1 MSNLKL
7 KQLEEKYW
15 LGETTL
21 EEERELKSAAQNTP
35 ETLSPEFIQL
45 VASLNDEIANEDIKL
60 DDSFESEFWDA
71 VEGKEEPK
79 TIRGRFTP
87 LEFVRYAAAAVV
99 LVCFSFAIWYAV
111 GETSPEGAVASVN
124 QQEQFESPE
133 EAFEEAKKALTFA
146 SSRLNKA
153 KKPLEKIE
161 KFHQATMSVAGMSYI
176 KTDKDS
182 TYESDK

>member
-1 MSNLKL
+1 MNDFRL

-15 LGETTL
+15 QGETTL
-21 EEERELKSAAQNTP
+21 EEERELKSAAEKSP
-35 ETLSPEFIQL
+35 EALSPEFIQL
-45 VASLNDEIANEDIKL
+45 VDSLKDEIENENVKL
-60 DDSFESEFWDA
+60 DDSFESEFWEA
-71 VEGKEEPK
+71 VEEKK
-79 TIRGRFTP
+79 DSKIIRGRFTP

-99 LVCFSFAIWYAV
+99 IVCFSFAIWYAV

-146 SSRLNKA
+146 SSKLNKA

-161 KFHQATMSVAGMSYI
+161 KFHQATMSVAGMSYN
-176 KTDKDS
+176 KTNKDS
-182 TYESDK
+182 TNESD